1 MATAFSV
8 MLSVFLVAVA
18 VYGATTIDTI
28 TVGVGTTTAGAAVSV
43 KGAGLYEGF
52 VHADYFKSTST
63 NPSWLF
69 GNLGIG
75 TTTPGAAVAVDG
87 AGIFDGFVSAGYF
100 TSTSTNTSWL
110 FGNLGIGTTTPGTA
124 VAVDG
129 AATFDGFVGAN
140 YFTSTSSLDSWLLG
154 GLGLGTTTVSDTLN
168 ADGSLAIEG
177 AVIVGNNLVTSFLKA
192 TSTTATSTISG
203 YGLTVASTTFNVDG
217 VTGAVSIGTTTFPDA
232 DVANTGTVDPA
243 FTVSGIGNA
252 DNATGTI
259 FLTNEAAG
267 GGGQIILRSTDG
279 AGCISITAT
288 RGATGIGGTV
298 GLTTKIVACPK

>member
-1 MATAFSV
+1 MARRKRKAITVKIHLPGKQFLAAAFSV
-8 MLSVFLVAVA
+8 VLSVFLVAVA
-18 VYGATTIDTI
+18 VYGATTIDTSS
-28 TVGVGTTTAGAAVSV
+28 VAVGTTTPGAAVAV

-87 AGIFDGFVSAGYF
+87 AGIFDGFVSANYF
-100 TSTSTNTSWL
+100 TSTSTN
-110 FGNLGIGTTTPGTA
+110 
-124 VAVDG
+124 
-129 AATFDGFVGAN
+129 
-140 YFTSTSSLDSWLLG
+140 DSWLMG

-168 ADGSLAIEG
+168 ADGSLAVEG
-177 AVIVGNNLVTSFLKA
+177 SAIFGGDITASTLKA

-203 YGLTVASTTFNVDG
+203 FGLTVASSSFNVDG
-217 VTGAVSIGTTTFPDA
+217 VTGRVSIGTTTFPDG
-232 DVANTGTVDPA
+232 DIANSGTVDPA
-243 FTVSGIGNA
+243 LTVSGVGSTNS
-252 DNATGTI
+252 ATGTI
-259 FLTNEAAG
+259 FIANEAGA

-279 AGCISITAT
+279 EGCISITAT
-288 RGATGIGGTV
+288 RGGTAVGRTV